1 MRHCGPTMEPTNYR
15 RAAREYFAGRVR
27 ADAFAAGTD
36 RARLRARVLPMPSA
50 DGRSRGTNDG
60 EGEPVAEV
68 LRSAAP
74 RAALIARPGGG
85 KTTTLL
91 LHALALAEDDD
102 GPLPV
107 YVQLRDLDG
116 GYNDLERLIVESMQQ
131 VVPEATRQHLDN
143 GAWALLL
150 DGVNERVEK
159 GDPFARLLSN
169 FPRARMVFT
178 TREPSAHFGQQIE
191 LLPLAAADR
200 DALVAAWIPEQA
212 AALLQRLAGDARLGE
227 LSRTPLLLA
236 LLCDAT
242 RGGLEPASTR
252 AALIRASLERHAI
265 RYAEKVRSDA
275 RAPGRVDGWLA
286 ALAHGMLRRGALRID
301 LADAAD
307 LVRTAPRAPADPE
320 DSLRHLTK
328 FHLLALIGLDMV
340 EFVHPLIQEFY
351 AAQHLRGA
359 GSLPDRRTL
368 IREYVNSTLW
378 TEPLRLFAEEC
389 DDPTTATHLV
399 EATRDVDAILAARL
413 VGSFPAQLQPALLA
427 RLCADDDTPGTR
439 LTRALAVG
447 TEAAIDELQRLA
459 AHPDPEVRFQVAD
472 GLWGL
477 ASPRAAAI
485 NHGLLADSSL
495 SVVNAA
501 AHNLRR
507 HPAPDTA
514 LLAALAREDVWTA
527 SPPYALPFLVK
538 ALLASDTPAAAAR
551 GCELARVHLARA
563 DDSDGIFSP
572 RSSVRD
578 AVRHELFAARPGPC
592 LKRALVDLLGE
603 CGEQLAGQLL
613 QMLRDSV
620 EIVDLDPALAVLPA
634 ANQRQ
639 IIEWSLQFPGRFHVS
654 DERLL
659 AVLRLS
665 LLDPERDKLFAEAMA
680 RRCRGLVEWLAQLV
694 AGEVTDDE
702 HDRGENALM
711 PLFALDA
718 AIAVN
723 AASRA
728 LTASCAE
735 LRGSMAVTLCARQEP
750 EFADLRRR
758 AVEVV
763 RATPSLAAYVVQC
776 RDAQLA
782 AEILQAAL
790 DRRDEMAGRLAGLF
804 LERWPIAQ
812 FLRALRD
819 KADRAPL
826 AWPNDMPQT
835 IRGMVARCLL
845 EFGETPLADQFL
857 RSRLGRETRD
867 VVVVHLERVVETGE
881 RAAVTKALAH
891 LYELEWTPT
900 LATYAR
906 LLAEGRSG
914 CAMRRPHADPD
925 AMFVAMR
932 PLLRHD
938 DATTRQW
945 ALAAMSPPPPGHLAE
960 FLALIDEPQFA
971 MPVAHRIV
979 NTHLH
984 AAFPELLRRPGLVV
998 AHPEVT
1004 DTTITVSDD
1013 APSRY
1018 DLRPIDWYT
1027 FKRALDGAPHAVL
1040 ASCVEILAT
1049 REEPEWRQPFLAL
1062 FAQAPA
1068 FRHHARVLA
1077 ALRDLDADDY
1087 ATEALIRCATRDE
1100 LAVLDRWHDDP
1111 GLPALTVARMF
1122 AEVASADAVP
1132 LVLARLI
1139 RLVEDPD
1146 MTQTAFIQH
1155 NRAAWWMRYLAS
1167 AGGSQDGAR
1176 IAALAR
1182 RTADAWLAHELYRT
1196 AAELQQRTGIYNPRH
1211 TTMPASWTLLHLS
1224 DLHFSAPD
1232 QPERWHSALAED
1244 LRRELRVERLDAL
1257 VLSGDIVDRG
1267 RVIGYAAAEQFIAAV
1282 CGEFSVPRDRV
1293 ILVPGNHDID
1303 RGASAPAIRSVRKRP
1318 HNFTV
1323 GDRRYAIVDPAA
1335 YAQRLAGFADFFAR
1349 TLGQPY
1355 PLDPHDQAR
1364 LWVWDDLGV
1373 VVLGLSSVGEI
1384 DGLRPGNATIDDT
1397 ALSRALASLR
1407 GAHEESLKIAVFH
1420 HPLDSPGE
1428 DRLRDAK
1435 FLERLAVAGF
1445 SLVLHGHVHQ
1455 ADNRLFRYDRTSK
1468 GRRIEVV
1475 GAGTFGARSVELPTG
1490 SPWQY
1495 NLLRFT
1501 GDRVRVETHH
1511 RVADNA
1517 PWKAHACWSTGA
1529 AQEPRSWY
1537 DLELGPDQK
1546 PT

>member
-1 MRHCGPTMEPTNYR
+1 MEPAYYR

-27 ADAFAAGTD
+27 ADAFAGGTD
-36 RARLRARVLPMPSA
+36 RARLRARVLPTPSA
-50 DGRSRGTNDG
+50 DNRSRDPDDG
-60 EGEPVAEV
+60 EGAPVAEV
-68 LRSAAP
+68 LRSAVP

-91 LHALALAEDDD
+91 QHALALAADDD

-116 GYNDLERLIVESMQQ
+116 GYTDLERLIVESMQQ
-131 VVPEATRQHLDN
+131 VVPEATRQDLDD

-159 GDPFARLLSN
+159 GDPFARLIAN
-169 FPRARMVFT
+169 FPHTHMVFT

-200 DALVAAWIPEQA
+200 DSLVAAWIPAQA
-212 AALLQRLAGDARLGE
+212 VALQQRLAGDARLGE

-252 AALIRASLERHAI
+252 AALIRASLERHAV
-265 RYAEKVRSDA
+265 RYAEKVRTDA

-286 ALAHGMLRRGALRID
+286 ALAHGMLRRGTLRID

-307 LVRTAPRAPADPE
+307 IVRAAPRAPVDPE

-328 FHLLALIGLDMV
+328 FHLLALSGLDVV

-351 AAQHLRGA
+351 AAQHLRGV

-389 DDPTTATHLV
+389 GDPTIATHLV
-399 EATRDVDAILAARL
+399 DATCDVDAILAARL

-439 LTRALAVG
+439 LTRAFAVG
-447 TEAAIDELQRLA
+447 TEAALDELERLA
-459 AHPDPEVRFQVAD
+459 AHPVPEVRFQVAD

-477 ASPRAAAI
+477 AFPRAAAI
-485 NHGLLADSSL
+485 NHRLLADSSL
-495 SVVNAA
+495 LVVNAA

-507 HPAPDTA
+507 HPAPDTV
-514 LLAALAREDVWTA
+514 LLAALAREDLWTA
-527 SPPYALPFLVK
+527 SQPYALPFLVR

-572 RSSVRD
+572 RSSVRE

-592 LKRALVDLLGE
+592 LTRALVELLGE
-603 CGEQLAGQLL
+603 CGEPLTWQLL
-613 QMLRDSV
+613 QVLQDSV
-620 EIVDLDPALAVLPA
+620 EIVDLDPALAHLPA
-634 ANQRQ
+634 AKQRQ
-639 IIEWSLQFPGRFHVS
+639 IIAWALQCPGRFHMS

-659 AVLRLS
+659 AVLRRS
-665 LLDPERDKLFAEAMA
+665 FLDPDGDRLFAEAAA

-702 HDRGENALM
+702 HEHGEHALM

-735 LRGSMAVTLCARQEP
+735 LRGRMAVTLCARHEP
-750 EFADLRRR
+750 EFAELRRR

-763 RATPSLAAYVVQC
+763 RADPRLAANVVQFG
-776 RDAQLA
+776 DVQLST
-782 AEILQAAL
+782 EILEAVLDWPNEAA
-790 DRRDEMAGRLAGLF
+790 GHLAGLF
-804 LERWPIAQ
+804 LEHWHIVR
-812 FLRALRD
+812 FLHALRD
-819 KADRAPL
+819 RADRDPI
-826 AWPNDMPQT
+826 AWPSDMPQT
-835 IRGMVARCLL
+835 VRRMVARCLL
-845 EFGETPLADQFL
+845 QFGDPALAEKFL

-867 VVVVHLERVVETGE
+867 VVVMHLEHVVEIGE

-891 LYELEWTPT
+891 LNELDWTPT
-900 LATYAR
+900 LVTYAR
-906 LLAEGRSG
+906 MLTEGRSG
-914 CAMRRPHADPD
+914 YAMRRPNVDPD
-925 AMFVAMR
+925 AIFVAMR

-945 ALAAMSPPPPGHLAE
+945 ALAAISPPPPGHLAE
-960 FLALIDEPQFA
+960 FLALIDEPEFA

-998 AHPEVT
+998 ADPEVT
-1004 DTTITVSDD
+1004 DATITVSDD

-1018 DLRPIDWYT
+1018 DLRPIEWHT
-1027 FKRALDGAPHAVL
+1027 FKWALDGAPHAVL
-1040 ASCVEILAT
+1040 AACVEILAT
-1049 REEPEWRQPFLAL
+1049 REEPEWRQLFLAL
-1062 FAQAPA
+1062 FARAPA

-1077 ALRDLDADDY
+1077 ALRDRDADDF

-1122 AEVASADAVP
+1122 AEVASAEAVP

-1146 MTQTAFIQH
+1146 MTQTTFIHH
-1155 NRAAWWMRYLAS
+1155 NRAAWWMRHLAS
-1167 AGGSQDGAR
+1167 AGGPRDGAR

-1182 RTADAWLAHELYRT
+1182 RTADVWLAQELYRT
-1196 AAELQQRTGIYNPRH
+1196 AAEIQQRTGIYNPRH
-1211 TTMPASWTLLHLS
+1211 TTMPPSWTLLHLS
-1224 DLHFSAPD
+1224 DLHFSAED

-1267 RVIGYAAAEQFIAAV
+1267 SVTGYAAAERFIVAV
-1282 CGEFSVPRDRV
+1282 CDEFRVPRDRV
-1293 ILVPGNHDID
+1293 VLVPGNHDID
-1303 RGASAPAIRSVRKRP
+1303 RGASAPAIRSVRTRP
-1318 HNFTV
+1318 HDFTV
-1323 GDRRYAIVDPAA
+1323 GDRRYAIADRAA
-1335 YAQRLAGFADFFAR
+1335 YARRLAGFADFFVR

-1355 PLDPHDQAR
+1355 PLDPRDQAR

-1407 GAHEESLKIAVFH
+1407 GVHDDSLKIAVFH
-1420 HPLDSPGE
+1420 HPLDSPAE

-1455 ADNRLFRYDRTSK
+1455 ADNRLFRYDRTAK

-1475 GAGTFGARSVELPTG
+1475 GAGTFGARSVELPTAC
-1490 SPWQY
+1490 PWQY

-1501 GDRVRVETHH
+1501 GDRVRVETRH

-1529 AQEPRSWY
+1529 GEEPRSWY
-1537 DLELGPDQK
+1537 ELKLGPGR
-1546 PT
+1546 